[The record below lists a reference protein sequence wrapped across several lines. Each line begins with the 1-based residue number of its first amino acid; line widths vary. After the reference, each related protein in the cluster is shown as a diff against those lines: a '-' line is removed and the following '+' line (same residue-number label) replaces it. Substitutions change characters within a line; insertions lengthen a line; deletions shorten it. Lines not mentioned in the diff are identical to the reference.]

1 MSGDETR
8 SKLRRAVDALFRE
21 DKRIVTAESLTC
33 GGISAEIVKMPRV
46 SDTLIGGFAVYND
59 DMKVN
64 MLGVPRSVI
73 DRFTAVSAQVAHYM
87 ARGALE
93 KTASCAGTAADV
105 SIAVTG
111 YAGSPNGFADE
122 SEAGKVFIA
131 LATAF
136 NGRNAGDID
145 VNVYQHKFDGTRVE
159 VQQQTIAQSVDYL
172 FQLACHNNIIP
183 STATAVHR
191 IPNFGNDAVIE
202 HMVRPKI
209 LAHT

>member
-1 MSGDETR
+1 MSGEETR
-8 SKLRRAVDALFRE
+8 SKLRQAVDALFRE

-33 GGISAEIVKMPRV
+33 GGIGAEIVKMPRV
-46 SDTLIGGFAVYND
+46 SDTIVGGFSVYND

-64 MLGVPRSVI
+64 MLGVPRQVI
-73 DRFTAVSAQVAHYM
+73 DRFSAVSAQVAHYM

-93 KTASCAGTAADV
+93 KTSPCKGTAADIA
-105 SIAVTG
+105 IAVTG

-136 NGRNAGDID
+136 NGRNAGSMDI
-145 VNVYQHKFDGTRVE
+145 NVYQHKFEGTRVE

-172 FQLACHNNIIP
+172 FQLACNNHIVP
-183 STATAVHR
+183 ATATAIHR
-191 IPNFGNDAVIE
+191 IPNFGNDEPVQAV
-202 HMVRPKI
+202 RAPKV